1 MKIDHQFYTILML
14 QMVVEAIRLICQNI
28 TSLIN
33 PLLDK
38 IELPEH
44 VCVYP
49 GNHHMQLVSGND
61 MNI

>member
-44 VCVYP
+44 VCT
-49 GNHHMQLVSGND
+49 LVTTTCNLCLE
-61 MNI
+61 MT